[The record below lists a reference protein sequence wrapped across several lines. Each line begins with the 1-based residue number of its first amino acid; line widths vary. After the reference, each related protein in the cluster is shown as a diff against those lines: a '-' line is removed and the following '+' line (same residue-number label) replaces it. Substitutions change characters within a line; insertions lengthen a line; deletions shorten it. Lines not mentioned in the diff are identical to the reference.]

1 MNPKDLIRAG
11 RLSEAR
17 DQLTAEVKSSP
28 SDVSKRVLLFQVLS
42 FYGEW
47 DKAERHLD
55 VIVSRDPNSETGV
68 QVYKNLINAE
78 RERKEVLA
86 RKRVPG
92 FLTGTP
98 AYLELYLAA
107 WEKLAGKK
115 INEAD
120 ALYKQVDAQ
129 RPVISG
135 TIHGK
140 SFRGL
145 RDTDTFLSAF
155 LEAVVHD
162 RYIWL
167 PFESLRELSVSPPKT
182 LFDLLWVPARM
193 VTWESLTI
201 NCYLPVLYPDSFL
214 HKDDRV
220 KLGRMTDWVS
230 LGGPFSR
237 GMGQHVYG
245 VDGEEVA
252 MLEVRDVTF
261 QLPAPT
267 GKA

>member
-55 VIVSRDPNSETGV
+55 VIVSRDPSSETGV

-107 WEKLAGKK
+107 WEKLTGKK
-115 INEAD
+115 IDEASE
-120 ALYKQVDAQ
+120 LYKQVDAQ
-129 RPVISG
+129 RPAVAG
-135 TIHGK
+135 TINGR
-140 SFRGL
+140 SFSGFK
-145 RDTDTFLSAF
+145 DTDTFLAAF
-155 LEAVVHD
+155 LEAIVHD

-182 LFDLLWVPARM
+182 LFDLLWIQARI
-193 VTWESLTI
+193 VTWEGLTM

-245 VDGEEVA
+245 VDGKEMA
-252 MLEVRDVTF
+252 ILEVRDATF
-261 QLPAPT
+261 RLSATT
-267 GKA
+267 GKG

>member
-1 MNPKDLIRAG
+1 MSPKDLIRAG
-11 RLSEAR
+11 KLSEAR

-28 SDVSKRVLLFQVLS
+28 SDVSTRVLLFQVLS
-42 FYGEW
+42 FYAEW

-55 VIVSRDPNSETGV
+55 VIVSRDPSSETGV
-68 QVYKNLINAE
+68 QAYKNLINAE

-98 AYLELYLAA
+98 AYLELYFAA

-115 INEAD
+115 IDEAGT
-120 ALYKQVDAQ
+120 LYRQVDAQ
-129 RPVISG
+129 RPTVAG
-135 TIHGK
+135 TINGR
-140 SFRGL
+140 SFSGFKE
-145 RDTDTFLSAF
+145 TDTFLSAF
-155 LEAVVHD
+155 LEAIVHD

-167 PFESLRELSVSPPKT
+167 PFESVRELSVSPPKT
-182 LFDLLWVPARM
+182 LFDLLWIQARI
-193 VTWESLTI
+193 VTWEGLTI

-220 KLGRMTDWVS
+220 KLGRVTDWVS
-230 LGGPFSR
+230 LGGPFSK

-245 VDGEEVA
+245 VDGEEMA
-252 MLEVRDVTF
+252 ILEVRDATF